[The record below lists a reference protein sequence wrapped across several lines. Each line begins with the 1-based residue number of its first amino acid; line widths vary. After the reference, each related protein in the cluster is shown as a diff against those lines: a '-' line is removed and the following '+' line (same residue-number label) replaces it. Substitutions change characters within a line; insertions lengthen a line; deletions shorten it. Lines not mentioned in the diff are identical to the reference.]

1 MHSNYRFLRL
11 ALTILMGIALF
22 SIAAQPAF
30 AGSVPAPAAQDLGER
45 RGYHPQTGMLT
56 FLGASPSEPIVVA
69 GAVGPDLPAEA
80 RGEAILQAYAAE
92 FGIQDP
98 VEELTVSGQ
107 SVSPV
112 TEQQTVR
119 YQQVYQGVPI
129 LGGELILNMTAGGE
143 LLSLS
148 GEVSPN
154 LSLSTTPQLSADAA
168 RDTALELVAKYYEL
182 EVSDLSVTD
191 PELWIYDP
199 RLLIPSDRPTQLV
212 WRMDVTAKGA
222 PVRQLVLI
230 EANSGK
236 VSLTF
241 NQVDTAWVGSGAY
254 NAPASGQPVSI
265 ENSNALALGTPSLE
279 TYNLGGDEPASSPI
293 TGYSPEC
300 SNSSRTCGTADTD
313 TELAHAYAY
322 DTYMAYANLH
332 SRDSIDNAGMTI
344 KSYVHYGVGYQNA
357 FWSGY
362 EMVYG
367 DGFSAADDVV
377 GHELTHGVTQ
387 NESNL
392 FYFWESGA
400 INESLSDVWGE
411 YVDQINGYG
420 TDTPAV
426 KWLMGED
433 IPGFGAIRNMKNPP
447 AFGDPDSMTS
457 SHYCESG
464 DCYNYDNGGVHFNS
478 GVNNKAVYLMVDGG
492 SFGGKTVSPLGWTK
506 TLTVYYEA
514 QTSLLTSGSGYY
526 DLYNAL
532 YQACLN
538 SIGVNG
544 IVLADCQEVRDAT
557 DAVKMNIEPSA
568 GYNPNATYCPAG
580 TSPYTGIFSE
590 DFETGT
596 DGWTFGWSN
605 TSGVNNWSL
614 WSDSPWYPYWGPYAT
629 SGSDALYADDDTGY
643 FNTFTLNDS
652 YAISPSFFLPAGTK
666 PYLHFRHAFGFEYYG
681 SSLYDG
687 AVLEY
692 ELNGSGTWI
701 DAKPLFNA
709 GQNYKGTI
717 YYWAAYPNPLHGR
730 QGFAKDSHGYVDS
743 RYNLTTLAGNNVRF
757 RWRMGTDGSGAYWG
771 WWIDDVRVETCI
783 GIPSVPAL
791 LSPANN
797 ALVTDYTPLLDWKDS
812 TGDIA
817 YYSLQVDDNSDFSSP
832 HLDLP
837 MVANSS
843 WEITPGNILNPNT
856 KYYWRVKAYNAGGGA
871 GNWSAVRYFR
881 TSILPPAALVDPFDG
896 VTLLNKRPTFEWASV
911 PGATSYNLQV
921 SKNDTFT
928 QIVLNKTVSGSNVY
942 THTADLLADTH
953 YFWRVRTAAPNG
965 PSDWTGPWDFYTGN
979 PPSIP
984 TLTAPGLN
992 ALLTDYTPLLDWNAS
1007 TPALGTTLSYYE
1019 VQVDDDPAFGSLD
1032 YNAGAGAP
1040 ATSIETDPL
1049 SPGVKYY
1056 WRVRAFNT
1064 DSEYSAWSA
1073 VRYFRTAFLPPNLV
1087 SPADGALLLNLRP
1100 TFDWSDVPNA
1110 SNYTLQVSKNSTFT
1124 QIVLTKTVTPSTY
1137 TPTVNLPAGV
1147 PLYWRV
1153 RANGTFGP
1161 SLYSPHR
1168 TLTASS
1174 PTGDD
1179 DGDSLPNDW
1188 EINGYDANGDSIID
1202 INLPALG
1209 ADYRHKDIFV
1219 EMDYMANNCG
1229 GTHTPYGLAPNG
1241 TVISAIETVFDNAPV
1256 SNPDGTTGINIHLE
1270 LDDLVTCDSD
1280 LNPVWTDFFAI
1291 KAANFDPNRTA
1302 VYHYMIWANAYS
1314 GGTSSGLAQLPG
1326 TDFIVT
1332 LGSWSNGGGTDPQ
1345 KIGTFIHELGHN
1357 LNLTHGGSGHENY
1370 KPNYL
1375 SVMNYFFQTIGLYR
1389 DGHWGEDGSAYYDR
1403 FDYQRFTTASLNES
1417 ALKES
1422 LGLNTPAA
1430 SNYGTV
1436 YFCPGAVDQWDRTEV
1451 LVASPID
1458 WNCDGDTLD
1467 TAVVDI
1473 NFSGGRGTLTTQ
1485 NNWAS
1490 ITFDGFGVIGSGLSP
1505 DQLMVLAMSNTN
1517 AEYDELTLEIQQQVD
1532 LLRSQ
1537 P

>member
-1 MHSNYRFLRL
+1 MHSNHRFLRL
-11 ALTILMGIALF
+11 ALTILMGMALL

-30 AGSVPAPAAQDLGER
+30 AGSAPAPAAQDLGER

-56 FLGASPSEPIVVA
+56 FLGASPAEPIVVA

-98 VEELTVSGQ
+98 VEELTVSRQ
-107 SVSPV
+107 SVSPM
-112 TEQQTVR
+112 TENQSVR

-129 LGGELILNMTAGGE
+129 LGGELVLNMTAAGE

-168 RDTALELVAKYYEL
+168 RAAALELVAKYYEL
-182 EVSDLSVTD
+182 EASDLSVTD
-191 PELWIYDP
+191 PELWIYDE
-199 RLLIPSDRPTQLV
+199 RLLMPSDRPTQLV
-212 WRMDVTAKGA
+212 WRMDVTAAGA

-254 NAPASGQPVSI
+254 NAPASGQPAS
-265 ENSNALALGTPSLE
+265 EAPSAALVLGTPSLA
-279 TYNLGGDEPASSPI
+279 TYDLNGDEPASGPI
-293 TGYSPEC
+293 TGYTPEC
-300 SNSSRTCGTADTD
+300 SNSSRTCGTLDTD

-322 DTYMAYANLH
+322 DTYMAYADLH
-332 SRDSIDNAGMTI
+332 SRDSIDGAGMTI
-344 KSYVHYGVGYQNA
+344 LSYVHYGVGYQNA

-392 FYFWESGA
+392 FYWYQSGA
-400 INESLSDVWGE
+400 INESFSDVWGE

-426 KWLMGED
+426 EWLMGED
-433 IPGFGAIRNMKNPP
+433 VPGFGAIRNMKNPP
-447 AFGDPDSMTS
+447 AFGDPDSMLSAYYYEGTS
-457 SHYCESG
+457 
-464 DCYNYDNGGVHFNS
+464 DNGGVHWNS
-478 GVNNKAVYLMVDGG
+478 GVNNKAVFLMVDGG
-492 SFGGKTVSPLGWTK
+492 SFGGKVVSPLGWDK

-514 QTSLLTSGSGYY
+514 QTSLLTSASDYL

-557 DAVKMNIEPSA
+557 DAVKMSQQPAPNF
-568 GYNPNATYCPAG
+568 NPDAAYCPTG
-580 TSPYTGIFSE
+580 TSPYPDLFVE

-596 DGWTFGWSN
+596 DGWTFDYNQG
-605 TSGVNNWSL
+605 TAANWSL
-614 WSDSPWYPYWGPYAT
+614 WSSSPWYPYLGPYAT
-629 SGSDALYADDDTGY
+629 SGDESLYADDDAGY
-643 FNTFTLNDS
+643 FNNYTLNDS
-652 YAISPSFFLPAGTK
+652 YAISPSINLPQGK
-666 PYLHFRHAFGFEYYG
+666 KLFLHFRHSYGFEFY
-681 SSLYDG
+681 SSYLYDG

-692 ELNGSGTWI
+692 SLDGGAWT
-701 DAKPLFNA
+701 DAKPLFSA
-709 GQNYKGTI
+709 GQNYKGML
-717 YYWAAYPNPLHGR
+717 YYWAFAPNPLHGR
-730 QGFAKDSHGYVDS
+730 QAFANFSHGYVDS
-743 RYNLTTLAGNNVRF
+743 RYDLTKLVTTAPHNIRF
-757 RWRMGTDGSGAYWG
+757 RWRMGTDGSGAAWG
-771 WWIDDVRVETCI
+771 WWLDDVRVETCI
-783 GIPSVPAL
+783 SIPSVPAL
-791 LSPANN
+791 LSPALN

-812 TGDIA
+812 IPDLDH
-817 YYSLQVDDNSDFSSP
+817 YWLQVDDNSDFSSP
-832 HLDLP
+832 HFDANVGPTSQWQILDPNAL
-837 MVANSS
+837 NS
-843 WEITPGNILNPNT
+843 NT

-881 TSILPPAALVDPFDG
+881 TSILPPANLIEPSG
-896 VTLLNKRPTFEWASV
+896 NILNKRPFFDWDAV
-911 PGATSYNLQV
+911 PGATGYTLQV
-921 SKNDTFT
+921 SRESDFT
-928 QIVLNKTVSGSNVY
+928 PLLWNRNSTTDSY
-942 THTADLLADTH
+942 MPTTDLPADTLL
-953 YFWRVRTAAPNG
+953 YWRVRTSGPNG
-965 PSDWTGPWDFYTGN
+965 PSAWSDQTFSFTTGN

-984 TLTAPGLN
+984 V
-992 ALLTDYTPLLDWNAS
+992 LLSPANNSLHTDYTVPLDWRPS
-1007 TPALGTTLSYYE
+1007 TFPTGTSLGYYE
-1019 VQVDDDPAFGSLD
+1019 VQVDDDPAFGSLA
-1032 YNAGAGAP
+1032 YNIGVGGDF
-1040 ATSIETDPL
+1040 IETDPL
-1049 SPGVKYY
+1049 APGVKYY
-1056 WRVRAFNT
+1056 WRVRAFNL
-1064 DSEYSAWSA
+1064 DSEYSAWST

-1100 TFDWSDVPNA
+1100 TFDWDPVSGA
-1110 SNYTLQVSKNSTFT
+1110 TNYTLQVSKNTAFT
-1124 QIVLTKTVTPSTY
+1124 QLVLNKVVTPDTY
-1137 TPTVNLPAGV
+1137 TPTVNLPAGI

-1153 RANGTFGP
+1153 RTNGAFGP
-1161 SLYSPHR
+1161 GAYSPYR

-1174 PTGDD
+1174 PGGDD

-1202 INLPALG
+1202 VNLPALG

-1219 EMDYMANNCG
+1219 EMDYMANTCYSG
-1229 GTHTPYGLAPNG
+1229 GVPHNLGLAPNMS
-1241 TVISAIETVFDNAPV
+1241 VMAAIESVFANAPV
-1256 SNPDGTTGINIHLE
+1256 TNPDGTTGINIHLE
-1270 LDDLVTCDSD
+1270 LDDLVACDGD

-1291 KAANFDPNRTA
+1291 KAANFDSNRTA

-1314 GGTSSGLAQLPG
+1314 GGQSSGLAQLPG

-1332 LGSWSNGGGTDPQ
+1332 LGSWNNGGGTDPQ

-1357 LNLTHGGSGHENY
+1357 LNLTHGGSDHNNY

-1389 DGHWGEDGSAYYDR
+1389 DSHWGEEGPSYYDN
-1403 FDYQRFTTASLNES
+1403 FDYQRINSVSLNEN

-1422 LGLNTPAA
+1422 LGLNNPAA
-1430 SNYGTV
+1430 SNYGTY
-1436 YFCPGAVDQWDRTEV
+1436 YFCPGAVDQWDRTPV

-1473 NFSGGRGTLTTQ
+1473 NFSGGRGTLTAQ
-1485 NNWAS
+1485 NNWLN

-1505 DQLMVLAMSNTN
+1505 DQLSVLAMSNTN
-1517 AEYDELTLEIQQQVD
+1517 AEYDELTWEIQQQVD